1 MEEDGHLVDF
11 NHHIGEEKFVAV
23 LGLDWPIVVPVGIV
37 LSMILA
43 STLM

>member
-1 MEEDGHLVDF
+1 MKEDGHLVDF
-11 NHHIGEEKFVAV
+11 NHYIGEEELMAV
-23 LGLDWPIVVPVGIV
+23 LWFDWPIVVPVGIV